1 MESIN
6 GEPIKENA
14 ENNRFYQFVNALS
27 LSGAII
33 ALFFTITMVGI
44 FQQQEKV
51 WTTGMT
57 ALTTF
62 VTGKK
67 IGELNK

>member
-6 GEPIKENA
+6 VEPIKENA